1 MKKPYR
7 QWYGRAAD
15 NHEEPAAVMLVDG
28 RRNDDIFIHQLLI
41 FIFTQCGKGNKLI
54 PLCLQLWQY
63 LYNGVFG
70 EVVDIM
76 QRITEPSCTLLMIFW
91 VMISAFLLLQSSV
104 SRSHSAKSRVDT
116 ARTLL
121 FKAP

>member
-1 MKKPYR
+1 M
-7 QWYGRAAD
+7 
-15 NHEEPAAVMLVDG
+15 MLVDG

-63 LYNGVFG
+63 LYNGVSG

-76 QRITEPSCTLLMIFW
+76 QKDYGAVMYIAHDILGDDIRIFIAPVQRIQIPQCKI
-91 VMISAFLLLQSSV
+91 QSGYGAYITV
-104 SRSHSAKSRVDT
+104 
-116 ARTLL
+116 
-121 FKAP
+121 